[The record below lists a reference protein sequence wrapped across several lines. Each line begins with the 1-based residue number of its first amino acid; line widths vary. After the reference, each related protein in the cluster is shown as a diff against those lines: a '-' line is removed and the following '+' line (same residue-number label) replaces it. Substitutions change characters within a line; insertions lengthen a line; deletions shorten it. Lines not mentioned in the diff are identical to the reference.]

1 MKTLL
6 IKNAIV
12 INCADR
18 SLNKQDIYIEDGKI
32 KEISF
37 LIERD
42 ADDVIDADGLLCGPG
57 IVDMHVHMRDPGQ
70 THKEDMFTMSAAAA
84 AGGVTTVLAMPNTNP
99 PVSSVEVLSDILSRA
114 KNAGINILQAACVT
128 ENMRGDKL
136 SDFAALKA
144 AGASAFSDDGRPVE
158 NARIML
164 QALKEAAAL
173 DTPVLSHA
181 EDLNIVNGGIM
192 NEGEISRRL
201 GVKGIDRASEDAST
215 AREMA
220 LAAAS
225 NCGIHICH
233 VSTRGSLAIIRDAK
247 RRGVK
252 ITCETAPHY
261 FTLTDDA
268 LLSRDAD
275 YRMNP
280 PLRER
285 EDVEAV
291 IRGISDGTI
300 DALATDHAPHT
311 PQEKADFER
320 APNGIIG
327 LETLLPISYT
337 NLVRAGHIDIFRMF
351 EMLTY
356 NPAAILRTAA
366 NRFNQ
371 GDRADF
377 VLFDPHEQFKV
388 DVNKLHGKSKN
399 TAFKNMSFYGVVK
412 MTICGGNIIYRA

>member
-1 MKTLL
+1 MKSLL
-6 IKNAIV
+6 IKNATV
-12 INCADR
+12 INCAER
-18 SLNKQDIYIEDGKI
+18 SLNKQDIYIEDGAV

-37 LIERD
+37 LINRD
-42 ADDVIDADGLLCGPG
+42 ADEIIEAEGLLCGPG

-84 AGGVTTVLAMPNTNP
+84 AGGVTTVLAMPNTDP
-99 PVSSVEVLSDILSRA
+99 PVSSVEVLDDIINRA
-114 KNAGINILQAACVT
+114 KGTDINILQSACVT
-128 ENMRGDKL
+128 EGMKGERL
-136 SDFAALKA
+136 SDFAALKE
-144 AGASAFSDDGRPVE
+144 AGAVAFSDDGRPVE
-158 NARIML
+158 NAGIML

-173 DTPVLSHA
+173 DVPVLSHA

-192 NEGEISRRL
+192 NEGEISRKL

-220 LAAAS
+220 LASAS
-225 NCGIHICH
+225 GCGIHICH
-233 VSTRGSLAIIRDAK
+233 VSTRGSVAIIRDAK

-261 FTLTDDA
+261 FTLTDES

-285 EDVEAV
+285 EDVASV
-291 IRGISDGTI
+291 IKGIADGTI
-300 DALATDHAPHT
+300 DVLATDHAPHT
-311 PQEKADFER
+311 SQEKADFEK

-337 NLVRAGHIDIFRMF
+337 NLVRAGHIDIFRLF

-356 NPAAILRTAA
+356 NPASILRTAA
-366 NRFNQ
+366 NRFNE

-388 DVNKLHGKSKN
+388 DVNKLHGKSIN
-399 TAFKNMSFYGVVK
+399 TAFKNMSFYGTVK
-412 MTICGGNIIYRA
+412 ITICGGRIIYRI